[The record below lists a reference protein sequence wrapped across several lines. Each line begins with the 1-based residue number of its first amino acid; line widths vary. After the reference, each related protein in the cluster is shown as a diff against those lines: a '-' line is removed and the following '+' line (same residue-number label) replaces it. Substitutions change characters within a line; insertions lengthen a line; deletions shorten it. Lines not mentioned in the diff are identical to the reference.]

1 MVCDVLL
8 RTEVRPVLKRPVSF
22 CCGGGP
28 LAGGST
34 KLSPMSFQDDEASAA
49 GLLRSEAG
57 EGLAWLN
64 KPPFR
69 HPVLFGAH
77 SGAGAGALVCVPSKC
92 V

>member
-1 MVCDVLL
+1 MCDVLL

-22 CCGGGP
+22 CCSGGPAAGGGTE
-28 LAGGST
+28 LQAMLLL
-34 KLSPMSFQDDEASAA
+34 KAKASAA
-49 GLLRSEAG
+49 ISQRSEASV
-57 EGLAWLN
+57 GLAWLT
-64 KPPFR
+64 KPSFR